1 MLVGGGGW
9 CVYQVCASHVMYAA
23 IEMGCQTFVTQ
34 CTVVHDTLGCDR
46 DIMIHRAQG
55 LDLMVN

>member
-1 MLVGGGGW
+1 MVCLLAR
-9 CVYQVCASHVMYAA
+9 CASHVMYAA